1 MLGAVFTGILCS
13 DRYGAYFK
21 YQKGRA
27 QLCWA
32 HLKRD
37 ILGIQDF
44 AKTTEAQ
51 RFARDALALHAR
63 LFRLWRKFKGS
74 LITRDQLVQRSIRL
88 QKDWFALA
96 ERHLD
101 SEDRAVRNL
110 AIALFQHCDRLFTFL
125 QYPDVEPTNN
135 VVERALRI
143 AVQWRKTSFGN
154 RSAQGEIATARL
166 LTVSQTCRMQGR
178 SALIY
183 LSEAVSCH
191 RQGISVP
198 SLLVTAR

>member
-1 MLGAVFTGILCS
+1 VAQPCHELEEQLKQEPVLNSDETGWRS
-13 DRYGAYFK
+13 DGERRY
-21 YQKGRA
+21 
-27 QLCWA
+27 
-32 HLKRD
+32 
-37 ILGIQDF
+37 
-44 AKTTEAQ
+44 
-51 RFARDALALHAR
+51 
-63 LFRLWRKFKGS
+63 LW
-74 LITRDQLVQRSIRL
+74 
-88 QKDWFALA
+88 ALA

-110 AIALFQHCDRLFTFL
+110 ATALFQHCDRLFTFIEF
-125 QYPDVEPTNN
+125 PGVEPTNN

-191 RQGISVP
+191 RQRVSVP